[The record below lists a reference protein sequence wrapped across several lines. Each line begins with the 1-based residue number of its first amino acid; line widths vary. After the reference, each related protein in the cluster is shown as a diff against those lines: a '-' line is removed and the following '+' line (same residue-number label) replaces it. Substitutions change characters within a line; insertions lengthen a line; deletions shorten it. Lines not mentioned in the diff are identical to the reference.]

1 MWCPWSPKGEPG
13 SPVLL
18 LRQFKFYGI
27 ALEAVKWNKTCL
39 VGVPGYAA
47 GT

>member
-1 MWCPWSPKGEPG
+1 MWCPWSPKGERG

-39 VGVPGYAA
+39 VGVRGYAA